1 MSAQR
6 VLGRGVSLGSALLVA
21 MLHPAVASAQ
31 EEGASRGAAGSPE
44 VSRVSDTS
52 SGEAGKHFRH
62 GVQLYEEA
70 DYTAALVEF
79 RRAYSIAPSSAALY
93 NIGETQFQLQDYAGA
108 LRTFRRFLGEFGP
121 NESHRAEIER
131 NVETLRARVAHVSVT
146 TTPSG
151 ADITLDDQ
159 PVGKTPLAERLLVS
173 VGHRKLV
180 ASMAGRSPVTWYVDV
195 AADDDVSVTMQLPLL
210 SGSES
215 NGEASGRPSLRPA
228 AVRTHDWTLRTAGI
242 VATGV
247 LAAGAV
253 TFGVLA
259 IDEARA
265 LKNARNAFP
274 GVGSTINHDASLTT
288 TYSILADS
296 LAAVAIIVGGITLYG
311 SLSSST
317 TSGANRG
324 TGTAPRIT
332 LGPGSARF
340 EMTF

>member
-1 MSAQR
+1 MKAFR
-6 VLGRGVSLGSALLVA
+6 LLGRGVAMGPALLAATLHAA
-21 MLHPAVASAQ
+21 MASAQ
-31 EEGASRGAAGSPE
+31 EESHAASEPPDASHMNEA
-44 VSRVSDTS
+44 S
-52 SGEAGKHFRH
+52 SGDAGKHFRH
-62 GVQLYEEA
+62 GVQLYGEA
-70 DYTAALVEF
+70 DYAAALVEF
-79 RRAYSIAPSSAALY
+79 KRAYSIAPSSATLY
-93 NIGETQFQLQDYAGA
+93 NVGETQFQLQDYAGA

-131 NVETLRARVAHVSVT
+131 NVEILRTRVGHVSVT

-159 PVGKTPLAERLLVS
+159 PVGKTPLAEPLLVS

-195 AADDDVSVTMQLPLL
+195 AADDEVSVTMQLPLL
-210 SGSES
+210 PGA
-215 NGEASGRPSLRPA
+215 ASAGATSARSPSDRSA
-228 AVRTHDWTLRTAGI
+228 TQTHDPTLRIAGF

-259 IDEARA
+259 VDEARV
-265 LKNARNAFP
+265 LRNARNTFP
-274 GVGSTINHDASLTT
+274 AVGATINHDANLTM
-288 TYSILADS
+288 TYSVLADS
-296 LAAVAIIVGGITLYG
+296 LAAAAIIVGGITLYG
-311 SLSSST
+311 TLSSTST
-317 TSGANRG
+317 NGASRGSGAAR
-324 TGTAPRIT
+324 RVT